1 MNPPIYFDNAA
12 TTPMR
17 PEVVEAMVE
26 LMAHTHGNPS
36 SIHAAGRAAKAVLE
50 KSRRTVAQLMG
61 CAPSEIFFTSGGTES
76 DNTALT
82 GLIDQGRVQHLV
94 SSPIEH
100 HAITH
105 TLAYLAERRHIP
117 LTWVALQADGHID
130 LNHLEGILATTT
142 GALVSLMH
150 GNNEIGN
157 LIDLPRVGEMCHAS
171 GALFHTDAVQT
182 VGYFPIHLQEMSVD
196 LLSASA
202 HKFNGP
208 KGVGF
213 LYIRAGL
220 QPEPFIHGGA
230 QERQQRGGTENLH
243 SIVGMTRALELACAQ
258 MADKETHIRGLKT
271 RLVQRLRERI
281 PGVSFNGDVDGKS
294 LYTVVNASFPP
305 HPNGEMLLFNLD
317 IHGICASG
325 GSACSSG
332 SQVGSHVLQGI
343 GADPAR
349 QHVRFSLG
357 QQNTPEEVDYV
368 VDTLV
373 TLLSDPQ

>member
-1 MNPPIYFDNAA
+1 MTRLVYFDNAA
-12 TTPMR
+12 TTPLH
-17 PEVVEAMVE
+17 PEVVESMLE
-26 LMAHTHGNPS
+26 HMRQTHGNPS
-36 SIHAAGRAAKAVLE
+36 SIHAAGRSAKAVLE
-50 KSRRTVAQLMG
+50 KSRRSIAQLMG

-76 DNTALT
+76 DNTALR
-82 GLIDQGRVQHLV
+82 GLIDRGEVHHLI
-94 SSPIEH
+94 SSSIEH

-105 TLAYLAERRHIP
+105 TLEYLGKQRGIP
-117 LTWVALQADGHID
+117 ISWVQLTSNGHID
-130 LNHLEGILATTT
+130 LNHLQTLLAHAKN
-142 GALVSLMH
+142 ALVSLMH

-157 LIDLPRVGEMCHAS
+157 MIDLDAVGQLCRAND
-171 GALFHTDAVQT
+171 AIFHTDAVQT
-182 VGYFPIHLQEMSVD
+182 VGYFPFHLQSMSVD

-230 QERQQRGGTENLH
+230 QERQLRGGTENLH
-243 SIVGMTRALELACAQ
+243 SIVGMTRALELACAH
-258 MADKETHIRGLKT
+258 MNEKESHIRGL
-271 RLVQRLRERI
+271 RERLI
-281 PGVSFNGDVDGKS
+281 GQLRSRMPDVAFNGDVDGRT

-317 IHGICASG
+317 IQGICASG

-343 GADPAR
+343 GADSSR
-349 QHVRFSLG
+349 HHVRFSLG
-357 QQNTPEEVDYV
+357 HQNTEEEVDYV
-368 VDTLV
+368 VETV
-373 TLLSDPQ
+373 TNLLASH

>member
-1 MNPPIYFDNAA
+1 MTRMVYFDNAA
-12 TTPMR
+12 TTPLH
-17 PEVVEAMVE
+17 PEVVAAM
-26 LMAHTHGNPS
+26 LDHMHHTHGNPS
-36 SIHAAGRAAKAVLE
+36 SIHAAGRTAKAVLE
-50 KSRRTVAQLMG
+50 KSRRSIAQLMG

-76 DNTALT
+76 DNTALN
-82 GLIDQGRVQHLV
+82 GLIDRGGIGRLI

-105 TLAYLAERRHIP
+105 TLEYLGKHRGIP
-117 LTWVALQADGHID
+117 LSWVQLTANGHID
-130 LNHLEGILATTT
+130 LKHLQVLLSSSPNAF
-142 GALVSLMH
+142 VSLMH

-157 LIDLPRVGEMCHAS
+157 MIDLDVVGQLCRTH
-171 GALFHTDAVQT
+171 GAIFHTDAVQT
-182 VGYFPIHLQEMSVD
+182 VGYFPFNLQQMSVD

-220 QPEPFIHGGA
+220 QPGPFIHGGA

-243 SIVGMTRALELACAQ
+243 SIVGMTRALELAYSHLSA
-258 MADKETHIRGLKT
+258 KELHIRALRE
-271 RLVQRLRERI
+271 RLITQLRERI
-281 PGVSFNGDVDGKS
+281 PEVSFNGDVDGNA
-294 LYTVVNASFPP
+294 LYTVVNVSFPT

-332 SQVGSHVLQGI
+332 SQVGSHVLQGV
-343 GADPAR
+343 GADTTR
-349 QHVRFSLG
+349 HHVRFSLG
-357 QQNTPEEVDYV
+357 HQNTAEEVDFV
-368 VDTLV
+368 VETL
-373 TLLSDPQ
+373 TQLLASP

>member
-1 MNPPIYFDNAA
+1 MTRSVYFDNAA
-12 TTPMR
+12 TTPLH
-17 PEVVEAMVE
+17 PEVVEAMLE
-26 LMAHTHGNPS
+26 HMRNTHGNPS
-36 SIHAAGRAAKAVLE
+36 SIHASGRTAKALLE
-50 KSRRTVAQLMG
+50 KSRRSIAQLMG

-76 DNTALT
+76 DNTALS
-82 GLIDQGRVQHLV
+82 GLIDRGEVSHLI

-105 TLAYLAERRHIP
+105 TLEYLGTRRGIP
-117 LTWVALQADGHID
+117 LSWVRLMHNGHID
-130 LNHLEGILATTT
+130 PGHLSELLSVSPS
-142 GALVSLMH
+142 ALVSLMH

-157 LIDLPRVGEMCHAS
+157 MIDLQDVGSLCRKN

-182 VGYFPIHLQEMSVD
+182 VGYFPFNLQVLPVD

-213 LYIRAGL
+213 LYLKAGL
-220 QPEPFIHGGA
+220 QPEPFIHGGG

-243 SIVGMTRALELACAQ
+243 SIVGMTRALELAYAH
-258 MADKETHIRGLKT
+258 MKEKEVHIRGLRE
-271 RLVQRLRERI
+271 RLIGQLRERI
-281 PGVSFNGDVDGKS
+281 AGVYFNGDVEGHS
-294 LYTVVNASFPP
+294 LYTVVNVSFPL

-343 GADPAR
+343 GADTGR
-349 QHVRFSLG
+349 HHVRFSLG
-357 QQNTPEEVDYV
+357 YQNTEEEVDYV
-368 VDTLV
+368 VETLSE
-373 TLLSDPQ
+373 LLSNP